1 MGEKTEYE
9 EGDKAPNPGVY
20 TEVGEARSFHT
31 QISNPKRITMER
43 GETFPETTNKNRK
56 WKKAE
61 KARVH

>member
-1 MGEKTEYE
+1 MGEQTEFE
-9 EGDKAPNPGVY
+9 PGDKAPNPGTY

-31 QISNPKRITMER
+31 QIQDPKRVELER
-43 GETFPETTNKNRK
+43 GDIFPETSKKNRK